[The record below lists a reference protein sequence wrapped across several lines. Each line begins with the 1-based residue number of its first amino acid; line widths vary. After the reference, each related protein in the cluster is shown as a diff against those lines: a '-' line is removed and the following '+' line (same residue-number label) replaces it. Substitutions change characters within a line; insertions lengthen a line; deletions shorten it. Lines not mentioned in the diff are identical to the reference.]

1 LSFVKDFIVSI
12 ETYLIM
18 EFGLLVRI
26 FTKNARK
33 H

>member
-1 LSFVKDFIVSI
+1 LSFVQDFIVSI
-12 ETYLIM
+12 ETSLM
-18 EFGLLVRI
+18 TKFGLLVSI